1 MLSSSV
7 ILRNIGSVWLGFG
20 VQLAITLYLT
30 PILISKLGPEG
41 YGIWIL
47 IQSLTGYYGL
57 IDMGLRAGVT
67 QTVTKRIA
75 SGDMSTLV
83 NYIGGVLPL
92 LAKASALIL
101 IAGIIVGYTL
111 SNTLDVS
118 RSLRE
123 ILFPIVIIQVVG
135 IGFTLLSFPFSS
147 VLVGTQRYDIAE
159 GLAVVT
165 RLISL
170 AGTLSVLNYTNNLF
184 YLALTHLG
192 VNVFDQFARCVIAVK
207 LIPDLTRI
215 RPKSNRS
222 ELSELYRVG
231 GWNFVV
237 SISQQILQ
245 RFNTLLAAYLFSISN
260 LVPFSLAGSLAEHS
274 GKITTL
280 ASRVL
285 FPTFSH
291 LSQNEQASDTQRL
304 FQIASRISL
313 TISLIAITVGL
324 IWFEPFM
331 NLWLK
336 NVNQKEDVIASAKP
350 LFLAFGLINVLN
362 SIRSVGWQLILGNDE
377 VEFLGRTMVR
387 ESILA
392 IVLSLVLGIGIGVIG
407 LVLGNLIAICISTF
421 WICLPTFSK
430 MINVSNVSNLQ
441 AIFLRPIIYSIAI
454 GLGLLSWSRWVTNPE
469 NWLELLIFCAL
480 PTIAVLMIATPLLL
494 TKTERTIVSSRLF
507 RLLKPT

>member
-1 MLSSSV
+1 
-7 ILRNIGSVWLGFG
+7 
-20 VQLAITLYLT
+20 
-30 PILISKLGPEG
+30 
-41 YGIWIL
+41 
-47 IQSLTGYYGL
+47 
-57 IDMGLRAGVT
+57 
-67 QTVTKRIA
+67 
-75 SGDMSTLV
+75 
-83 NYIGGVLPL
+83 
-92 LAKASALIL
+92 
-101 IAGIIVGYTL
+101 
-111 SNTLDVS
+111 
-118 RSLRE
+118 
-123 ILFPIVIIQVVG
+123 
-135 IGFTLLSFPFSS
+135 
-147 VLVGTQRYDIAE
+147 
-159 GLAVVT
+159 
-165 RLISL
+165 
-170 AGTLSVLNYTNNLF
+170 
-184 YLALTHLG
+184 
-192 VNVFDQFARCVIAVK
+192 
-207 LIPDLTRI
+207 LIPDLTGI

-245 RFNTLLAAYLFSISN
+245 RFNTLLAAYLFSVSN
-260 LVPFSLAGSLAEHS
+260 IVPFSLAGSLAEHS

-280 ASRVL
+280 AARVL

-313 TISLIAITVGL
+313 TVSLIAITVGL
-324 IWFEPFM
+324 VWFEPFM